1 MKRLLSPWMAL
12 FTMVLLIVIRLSDP
26 GFVESTR
33 LRYFDQ
39 LLTLKESQ
47 RSCNDISIL
56 IVSRV
61 KEEKENIKFLEL

>member
-1 MKRLLSPWMAL
+1 MENNLLKTGQWYWRQGEISLKNYYILSSAAKKRHIE
-12 FTMVLLIVIRLSDP
+12 F
-26 GFVESTR
+26 
-33 LRYFDQ
+33 

>member
-1 MKRLLSPWMAL
+1 MEELTKTGNWYWRTGEISLKDYYTLPSASRKQHIE
-12 FTMVLLIVIRLSDP
+12 F
-26 GFVESTR
+26 
-33 LRYFDQ
+33 

-47 RSCNDISIL
+47 RSSNDISIL